1 MASMYPAIEAGI
13 GRWTY
18 YIVKMKVSDLA
29 KEVNLSSDVH
39 QERTLDEAIQRK
51 IMDSRAREDLV
62 AYLHDR
68 EDRFLNS
75 IVVAA
80 LGGSPTFTAL
90 QLADTPENTVFRAM
104 ELDQSFGVLTFAGG
118 EKYYALDGQ
127 HRLAAIK
134 AILHPSDHRKDKFAR
149 EYISDAFRKS
159 FEDEEISVI
168 MVVQDPGDD
177 ESARDEV
184 LKDYRRLFSSLNRYA
199 KATDHNT
206 NIIMDEDDGIAIL
219 TRRLIAEHEFFKWTV
234 DKPSEYSIVKTE
246 KGKNLRTSD
255 SFFTQIEVLYDI
267 NVTLLTS
274 SSRCSKGWK
283 LSDRE
288 TIPHKEFKKIWRINR
303 PEEDVL
309 DAYYVELSSIWDGLL
324 ETLPDLRQPAPKMR
338 VHNPGKGQEDPK
350 SRDHVLFWPI
360 GQEIIAGV
368 IRALLD
374 DYSTDKGQ
382 EILSKDEVLQALA
395 PLKHVDWSLH
405 SEPWKHL
412 LLVQTSDKAGN
423 ISWTM
428 RNEARKLAIDI
439 ARDVLFFVVGLTPLN
454 EEAQEALRNRWA
466 QGLSL
471 LPGNEVDTTE
481 MWQNIVAQA
490 NASPDHTPA

>member
-68 EDRFLNS
+68 QDRFLNS

-90 QLADTPENTVFRAM
+90 QLADTPENTVFKAM

-134 AILHPSDHRKDKFAR
+134 AILQPSDHRKDKFAR
-149 EYISDAFRKS
+149 EYISDEFRQS
-159 FEDEEISVI
+159 FGEEEISVI

-219 TRRLIAEHEFFKWTV
+219 TRRLIAEHDFFKWTV

-274 SSRCSKGWK
+274 SSRSFKGWK

-288 TIPHKEFKKIWRINR
+288 TIPQKDFKKIWRINR
-303 PEEDVL
+303 PDEDVL
-309 DAYYVELSSIWDGLL
+309 DAYYVELSGIWDGLL
-324 ETLPDLRQPAPKMR
+324 GDPARP
-338 VHNPGKGQEDPK
+338 P
-350 SRDHVLFWPI
+350 
-360 GQEIIAGV
+360 
-368 IRALLD
+368 
-374 DYSTDKGQ
+374 STP
-382 EILSKDEVLQALA
+382 S
-395 PLKHVDWSLH
+395 
-405 SEPWKHL
+405 
-412 LLVQTSDKAGN
+412 
-423 ISWTM
+423 
-428 RNEARKLAIDI
+428 
-439 ARDVLFFVVGLTPLN
+439 
-454 EEAQEALRNRWA
+454 
-466 QGLSL
+466 
-471 LPGNEVDTTE
+471 
-481 MWQNIVAQA
+481 
-490 NASPDHTPA
+490 